1 MERLQSLLITNADDL
16 LPSLKPQTPINVD
29 LLESYLEGHP
39 DKHFVATLC
48 SGLREGFRIGYHG
61 PRNQTS
67 YPNLRSA
74 NLHPDILEQNLLT
87 EVLNGHTVGPFS
99 TPPFPNFRISPLGL
113 VPKKHSDK
121 WRTIF
126 HLSYPKKSPSSIN
139 ANIPIEQFTLRYI
152 SIDNAIHLLLSLGK
166 GAFMFKTDVQ
176 SAFRIIPVHPLD
188 WELLGMQWKGLYFF
202 DTVLPFGLRSAS
214 FLFNTLSDALEW
226 IICHKLHIPG
236 VLHILDDFFIAC
248 APPRPQCSTALCQLL
263 TLFTELDIPIAP
275 GKTFPPSTHL
285 EFMGILLDSMKME
298 ARLPDNK
305 LIRLRELV
313 SSWQHKTC
321 CRLRELQSLIGSL
334 HFACKVV
341 APGRPFLRRMI
352 SLTRSLSNPSSF
364 IRLGREFH
372 KDLDMWALF
381 LSSWH
386 GVHLFLPPYSPS
398 TDFIP
403 LFTDAAGSIGYGA
416 YLHPLWFNGKWL
428 PQHQLAPNQDIS
440 IAWQELFPIYLACAL
455 WGSLWCNKHVRFSC
469 DNLTVVS
476 ILNTKSSKTPRIM
489 DLLRPIIL
497 LSLQHNFTLTAVHVA
512 GLQNGTADSLSR
524 FQMERFRELA
534 PGASP
539 TCYPIPEYLTLV

>member
-87 EVLNGHTVGPFS
+87 EVLNGHTVGPFC
-99 TPPFPNFRISPLGL
+99 TPPFSNFRISPLGL
-113 VPKKHSDK
+113 VPKKHSNK

-126 HLSYPKKSPSSIN
+126 YLSYPKKSPSSIN

-152 SIDNAIHLLLSLGK
+152 TTDNAIHLLLSLGK
-166 GAFMFKTDVQ
+166 GAFMSKTDVQ

-188 WELLGMQWKGLYFF
+188 WKLLGMQWKGLYFF
-202 DTVLPFGLRSAS
+202 NTVLPFGLRSAP

-226 IICHKLHIPG
+226 IICHKLNIPG

-248 APPRPQCSTALCQLL
+248 APPHPQCSTALCQLL

-285 EFMGILLDSMKME
+285 EFMGILLYSMKME
-298 ARLPDNK
+298 ARLPDDK

-321 CRLRELQSLIGSL
+321 CRLQELQSLIGSL

-341 APGRPFLRRMI
+341 APGRPFLRHMI
-352 SLTRSLSNPSSF
+352 SLTVVYQTP
-364 IRLGREFH
+364 
-372 KDLDMWALF
+372 A
-381 LSSWH
+381 
-386 GVHLFLPPYSPS
+386 
-398 TDFIP
+398 P
-403 LFTDAAGSIGYGA
+403 LFAWAVNSTRTWICGLFFYSLGMGSTFFSPPTPP
-416 YLHPLWFNGKWL
+416 PLIL
-428 PQHQLAPNQDIS
+428 SP
-440 IAWQELFPIYLACAL
+440 
-455 WGSLWCNKHVRFSC
+455 FSQ
-469 DNLTVVS
+469 
-476 ILNTKSSKTPRIM
+476 M
-489 DLLRPIIL
+489 
-497 LSLQHNFTLTAVHVA
+497 LQ
-512 GLQNGTADSLSR
+512 GQ
-524 FQMERFRELA
+524 
-534 PGASP
+534 
-539 TCYPIPEYLTLV
+539 